1 MIKKPE
7 VTGDVNVSVEGDAG
21 CIGSTRR
28 REVVKGVL
36 GMGAATIAPTIWTS
50 KTWAQTRN
58 LVVRDPAGPY
68 VKAMT
73 EAFYIPFEKAT
84 GVKIERVTADHEP
97 TSQFKAM
104 VETKNFFWDV
114 VSLSMGAY
122 GVVESQGFVEPLDWS
137 GEMNEI
143 PKQFIRPG
151 FLAYDVAATTIVYSV
166 DRFGDKGPQS
176 WAEFWDVNRFKGRRA
191 MRRHPFDT
199 LEEALLADGVPLAKL
214 YPIDLP
220 RAFRKLDQI
229 KPHVAIWW
237 TGGAQASQLI
247 KSGEVDLIATWNG
260 RAQAAIDDGAKY
272 KIAWNQGIAVVDG
285 LTVPKGS
292 PKAALAKEFV
302 KFCANAERQAV
313 FSKYIAYGPTNPN
326 AFKFID
332 ADRALILP
340 SNPKYMPDLV
350 LQTPEAWA
358 ANKDKAT
365 EMFDAWV
372 TAKN

>member
-1 MIKKPE
+1 MNQQNNDKAAGDSA
-7 VTGDVNVSVEGDAG
+7 VTSEGDAMRDTG
-21 CIGSTRR
+21 RR
-28 REVVKGVL
+28 QVL
-36 GMGAATIAPTIWTS
+36 KSALALGAAAIAPAIWTS
-50 KTWAQTRN
+50 KTQAQTRS

-68 VKAMT
+68 LKAMT
-73 EAFYIPFEKAT
+73 EAFYLPFEKAT
-84 GVKIERVTADHEP
+84 GVKIDRVTADHEP
-97 TSQFKAM
+97 TSQVKAM
-104 VETKNFFWDV
+104 VETKNYFWDV

-122 GVVESQGFVEPLDWS
+122 GTVDSQGLIEPLEWS

-143 PKQFIRPG
+143 PKQYQRSG
-151 FLAYDVAATTIVYSV
+151 FLAYDVAATTIVYNIE
-166 DRFGDKGPQS
+166 RYGDKPPQS

-199 LEEALLADGVPLAKL
+199 IEEALLADGVQLSNVYPL
-214 YPIDLP
+214 DLP

-272 KIAWNQGIAVVDG
+272 RIAWNQGIAIVDG
-285 LTVPKGS
+285 LCIPKGS
-292 PKAALAKEFV
+292 PKAALAKEFI
-302 KFCANAERQAV
+302 KFCANGERQAV
-313 FSKYIAYGPTNPN
+313 FSSHISYGPTNPN
-326 AFKFID
+326 AFKYIS
-332 ADRALILP
+332 AERAAILP
-340 SNPKYMPDLV
+340 SNPKYMPNLI

-358 ANKDKAT
+358 AQKDKAT

-372 TAKN
+372 TAKA

>member
-1 MIKKPE
+1 MNDQDLISTAGDLAASDQNDAMND
-7 VTGDVNVSVEGDAG
+7 TG
-21 CIGSTRR
+21 RR
-28 REVVKGVL
+28 QVL
-36 GMGAATIAPTIWTS
+36 KSALILGAAAVAPAIWTS
-50 KTWAQTRN
+50 RTQAQARS

-68 VKAMT
+68 TKAMT
-73 EAFYIPFEKAT
+73 EAFYQPFEKAT
-84 GVKIERVTADHEP
+84 GVKIDRVTADHEP
-97 TSQFKAM
+97 TSQVKAM
-104 VETKNFFWDV
+104 VETKNYFWDV

-122 GVVESQGFVEPLDWS
+122 GAVDSQGLLEALDWS
-137 GEMNEI
+137 GDMNEI
-143 PKQFIRPG
+143 PKQFQRPG
-151 FLAYDVAATTIVYSV
+151 FLAYDVAATTIVYNIE
-166 DRFGDKGPQS
+166 RYGDKGPQS
-176 WAEFWDVNRFKGRRA
+176 WAEFWDVDRFKGRRA

-199 LEEALLADGVPLAKL
+199 IEEALLADGVPLDKV
-214 YPIDLP
+214 YPLDLQ

-272 KIAWNQGIAVVDG
+272 RIAWNQGISVVDG
-285 LTVPKGS
+285 LCVPKGN
-292 PKAALAKEFV
+292 PKAALAKEFI

-326 AFKFID
+326 AFKFI
-332 ADRALILP
+332 APERAAILP
-340 SNPKYMPDLV
+340 SNPKYMPNLV

-358 ANKDKAT
+358 ADKDKAV

-372 TAKN
+372 TKKA